1 MKKGGLGVREQ
12 RRACFLLG
20 KEGMRNRML
29 KLRVVAEEVGFEKSL
44 QVNEG
49 ALLRFDQFPTSDC

>member
-29 KLRVVAEEVGFEKSL
+29 KLRVVAEEVGLETL
-44 QVNEG
+44 QVKEG
-49 ALLRFDQFPTSDC
+49 ALLRFDQLSTSDC